1 MTVARSSGVALG
13 TDETTG
19 ITITNTTRTA
29 SSEIDFLGNDTS
41 AGEVEIFLKF
51 TSTVAVGT
59 VDVDVSGAR
68 ITGQDYTDV
77 PRIVAQIVP
86 INGTQKVSL
95 GRYPIGRYGVWAV
108 TNNATGASITNVTLG
123 YEEFKYS

>member
-1 MTVARSSGVALG
+1 MTIARSSGVLLG

-19 ITITNTTRTA
+19 LTITNTTRTA
-29 SSEIDFLGNDTS
+29 SSEKDFLGDDTS
-41 AGEVEIFLKF
+41 AGEIEVFLKF
-51 TSTVAVGT
+51 TSTVTAGT
-59 VDVDVSGAR
+59 VDVDMSGAR
-68 ITGQDYTDV
+68 VTGQDYTDV

-86 INGTQKVSL
+86 NNGTQRVSL